1 MYYPEELIEEIRI
14 QNDIVDV
21 ISSYVQLNKK
31 GNTYFGLCP
40 FHNEKT
46 PSFSVSSDKQMYY
59 CFGCGAGGN
68 VYTFVMEYENFSFVE
83 AVKYLA
89 DRVHITLPTVEVSDE
104 VRRRMDFKH
113 QLVEINK
120 VAARYFYYQLKSDK
134 GKSALEYLYKR
145 GINEETLK
153 KFGLGYSNI
162 FRNDLYRYL
171 SKKYDDKVLFE
182 SGLVIPEKK
191 SQGEYFDRFWNRVM
205 FPIFDVHNRII
216 GFGGRVLGDFNPK
229 YLNSPETKLFDKRR
243 NLYGLNLARS
253 SRKEN
258 IIIVEGYMDVISLYQ
273 AGITNVVA
281 SLGTAFTIE
290 QAALI
295 KRYTDNVVISYDSD
309 TAGLKA
315 ALRAIPILKSKGLS
329 VRVLRVKDYKDPDE
343 FIKNKGSEA
352 FIELIDNATSG
363 FMFEIEE
370 MGNNYNLEDPDNR
383 TKFHKQVALKLL
395 ELKSDIER
403 DNYLEAIAKKYNT
416 KKQLLEKLV
425 IETGKN
431 TGIVSSRQEIK
442 KINRQQNKNSEDG
455 IILAQKSIL
464 TLVANNYDIYKIV
477 KKYLKVTEF
486 LNEFYEKVAKEVYE
500 AYENS
505 KKIECA
511 VIINKFMELE
521 EQKKLAGIFNKSIL
535 FENKLQLEK
544 IINENVKLI
553 KAANID
559 ANSRVISNTN
569 ELQKLILAKRE
580 LQGLHISLKDG

>member
-31 GNTYFGLCP
+31 GSTYFGLCP

-83 AVKYLA
+83 AVKFLA
-89 DRVHITLPTVEVSDE
+89 DRVHITLPTVQVSDE
-104 VRRRMDFKH
+104 VKKRMDMKH

-120 VAARYFYYQLKSDK
+120 AAARYFYYQLKSEK
-134 GKSALEYLYKR
+134 GKVAFDYLQNR
-145 GINEETLK
+145 GISEEILK

-171 SKKYDDKVLFE
+171 SKKFDDRVLSL
-182 SGLVIPEKK
+182 SGLFVPEKSNPK
-191 SQGEYFDRFWNRVM
+191 EYFDRFWNRVM

-258 IIIVEGYMDVISLYQ
+258 IIIVEGYMDVISLFQ
-273 AGITNVVA
+273 SGITNVVA
-281 SLGTAFTIE
+281 SLGTAFTSE
-290 QAALI
+290 QASLI

-309 TAGLKA
+309 SAGIKA
-315 ALRAIPILKSKGLS
+315 ALRAIPILKAKGLS
-329 VRVLRVKDYKDPDE
+329 VRVLRVKGYKDPDE
-343 FIKNKGSEA
+343 FIKNKGKEA
-352 FIELIDNATSG
+352 FEDLIANATSG
-363 FMFEIEE
+363 FMFEVEE
-370 MGNNYNLEDPDNR
+370 MNKNYNLDDPESK
-383 TKFHKQVALKLL
+383 TKFHKQVAYKIL
-395 ELKSDIER
+395 ELESEIER
-403 DNYLEAIAKKYNT
+403 DNYIDALAKKYNT
-416 KKQLLEKLV
+416 KKSLLEKLV
-425 IETGKN
+425 AETGKN
-431 TGIVSSRQEIK
+431 TGIVSPRQEIK
-442 KINRQQNKNSEDG
+442 NNREKNKNSEDG

-464 TLVANNYDIYKIV
+464 TLIANNEDIYKIV
-477 KKYLKVTEF
+477 KKHLKVTDF
-486 LNEFYEKVAKEVYE
+486 LDDFYRNVAKEVYQ
-500 AYENS
+500 AYEKNN
-505 KKIECA
+505 KVEYA
-511 VIINKFMELE
+511 VIINKFIELD
-521 EQKKLAGIFNKSIL
+521 EQKKVAGIFNINIV
-535 FENKLQLEK
+535 FENKMQLEK
-544 IINENVKLI
+544 IINETVKLI
-553 KAANID
+553 KAASID
-559 ANSRVISNTN
+559 ASSRTVNDTN

>member
-31 GNTYFGLCP
+31 GSTYFGLCP

-59 CFGCGAGGN
+59 CFGCGVGGN

-83 AVKYLA
+83 AVKFLA

-104 VRRRMDFKH
+104 VKKRMDFKH
-113 QLVEINK
+113 QLVEVNK
-120 VAARYFYYQLKSDK
+120 TAARYFYYQLKSEK
-134 GKSALEYLYKR
+134 GKHALEYLQKR
-145 GINEETLK
+145 GISEETLK

-171 SKKYDDKVLFE
+171 SEKYDERVLNE

-191 SQGEYFDRFWNRVM
+191 SPGEYFDRFWNRVM

-309 TAGLKA
+309 TAGIKA

-329 VRVLRVKDYKDPDE
+329 VRVLRIKDYKDPDE

-352 FIELIDNATSG
+352 FIDLINNATSG

-370 MGNNYNLEDPDNR
+370 LGNKFNLEDPDNR
-383 TKFHKQVALKLL
+383 TKFHKQVATKLL
-395 ELKSDIER
+395 ELDSEIER

-425 IETGKN
+425 VETGKN

-442 KINRQQNKNSEDG
+442 KINSQKNKNSEDG

-486 LNEFYEKVAKEVYE
+486 LDEFYRKVAKEVYE

-505 KKIECA
+505 KKVEYA

-521 EQKKLAGIFNKSIL
+521 EQKKVAGVFNKKIL

-544 IINENVKLI
+544 IVNENVKLI

-559 ANSRVISNTN
+559 ANSRIINNTS

>member
-68 VYTFVMEYENFSFVE
+68 VYTFVMEYENFSFIE
-83 AVKYLA
+83 AVKFLA
-89 DRVHITLPTVEVSDE
+89 DRVHITLPTVQVSDE
-104 VRRRMDFKH
+104 VRKRMDMKH

-120 VAARYFYYQLKSDK
+120 AAARYFYYQIKSEN
-134 GKSALEYLYKR
+134 GKVALNYLQKR
-145 GINEETLK
+145 GISEEILK

-171 SKKYDDKVLFE
+171 SNKFDDNVLSL
-182 SGLVIPEKK
+182 SGLFIPEKNNPN
-191 SQGEYFDRFWNRVM
+191 EYFDRFWNRVM
-205 FPIFDVHNRII
+205 FPIFDIHNRII

-243 NLYGLNLARS
+243 NLYGLNLARL
-253 SRKEN
+253 SRKES

-273 AGITNVVA
+273 SGITNVVA
-281 SLGTAFTIE
+281 SLGTAFTSE
-290 QAALI
+290 QASLI

-309 TAGLKA
+309 SAGIKA
-315 ALRAIPILKSKGLS
+315 SLRAIPILKSKGLS
-329 VRVLRVKDYKDPDE
+329 VRVLRVVGYKDPDE
-343 FIKNKGSEA
+343 FIKNKGKEA
-352 FIELIDNATSG
+352 FENLVTNAISG

-370 MGNNYNLEDPDNR
+370 VCKNYNLDDPESK
-383 TKFHKQVALKLL
+383 TKFHKQIAYKIL
-395 ELKSDIER
+395 ELDSEIER
-403 DNYLEAIAKKYNT
+403 DNYIEALAKKYNT
-416 KKQLLEKLV
+416 KKTLLEKLV
-425 IETGKN
+425 QEIGKN

-442 KINRQQNKNSEDG
+442 KVNRQKNKNSEDG

-464 TLVANNYDIYKIV
+464 TLIANNKDVYNV
-477 KKYLKVTEF
+477 VRKYLNVIDF
-486 LNEFYEKVAKEVYE
+486 PNEFYRNVARQIYQ
-500 AYENS
+500 AYENND
-505 KKIECA
+505 KVEYA
-511 VIINKFMELE
+511 VIINKFIELD
-521 EQKKLAGIFNKSIL
+521 EQKQVAGIFNKKII

-553 KAANID
+553 KIASINVKFYTVND
-559 ANSRVISNTN
+559 TN
-569 ELQKLILAKRE
+569 EIQKLILAKRE

>member
-31 GNTYFGLCP
+31 GSTYFGLCP

-59 CFGCGAGGN
+59 CFGCGVGGN

-83 AVKYLA
+83 AVKFLA

-104 VRRRMDFKH
+104 VKKRMDFKH
-113 QLVEINK
+113 QLVEVNK
-120 VAARYFYYQLKSDK
+120 TAARYFYYQLKSEK
-134 GKSALEYLYKR
+134 GKYALEYLQKR
-145 GINEETLK
+145 GISEETLK

-171 SKKYDDKVLFE
+171 SEKYDERVLNE

-191 SQGEYFDRFWNRVM
+191 TPGEYFDRFWNRVM

-309 TAGLKA
+309 TAGIKA

-329 VRVLRVKDYKDPDE
+329 VRVLRIKDYKDPDE

-352 FIELIDNATSG
+352 FINLINNATSG

-370 MGNNYNLEDPDNR
+370 LGNKFNLEDPDNR
-383 TKFHKQVALKLL
+383 TKFHKQVATKLL
-395 ELKSDIER
+395 ELDSEIER
-403 DNYLEAIAKKYNT
+403 DNYLEAIAKIYNT

-425 IETGKN
+425 VETGKN

-442 KINRQQNKNSEDG
+442 KINSQKNKNSEDG

-486 LNEFYEKVAKEVYE
+486 LDEFYRKVAKEVYE

-505 KKIECA
+505 KKVEYA

-521 EQKKLAGIFNKSIL
+521 DQKKVAGIFNKKIL

-559 ANSRVISNTN
+559 ANSRIINNTN